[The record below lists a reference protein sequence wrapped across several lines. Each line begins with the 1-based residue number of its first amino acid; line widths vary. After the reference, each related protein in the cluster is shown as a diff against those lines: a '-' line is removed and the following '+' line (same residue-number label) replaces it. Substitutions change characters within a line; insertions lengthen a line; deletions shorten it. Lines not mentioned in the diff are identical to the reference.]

1 MLLGQI
7 THLTKSSFDETDL
20 GDQEFLLYEVV
31 FDIFFNVVEERCHVS
46 NVFFWS
52 FAEIE
57 HICVDQVSFEAQLTS
72 NSKQI
77 AHYLLQAAEPYAI
90 CVSQDDTSNW

>member
-46 NVFFWS
+46 NVFFWN
-52 FAEIE
+52 FA
-57 HICVDQVSFEAQLTS
+57 
-72 NSKQI
+72 
-77 AHYLLQAAEPYAI
+77 
-90 CVSQDDTSNW
+90 